1 MVQLKAEHEF
11 SALYTQLLFMPVSGC
26 SLFSWTLSYK
36 LFNRMHVEKYTLFCD
51 QLSHT
56 CAYISIHIYAHDW
69 KKLMKVHILVD
80 WSVLP
85 WPPFVPIL
93 LLYKKKLWSPSR
105 LILWSTNGRWKSW
118 TEMLPLLFS
127 ISQGRAP
134 EPTLP
139 QENSENVVCDS
150 SSVFYLN
157 P

>member
-1 MVQLKAEHEF
+1 MVQLKAAHEF

-36 LFNRMHVEKYTLFCD
+36 LFNKMHVEKYTLFCD

-56 CAYISIHIYAHDW
+56 CTYISIHIYAHNW
-69 KKLMKVHILVD
+69 KKLMKAHTFLLIDLCFPGLHLFPFFYFIRRNSSHLVD
-80 WSVLP
+80 W
-85 WPPFVPIL
+85 FYDL
-93 LLYKKKLWSPSR
+93 LMEGEKA
-105 LILWSTNGRWKSW
+105 
-118 TEMLPLLFS
+118 EMLPLLFS

-139 QENSENVVCDS
+139 QENSENVGCDS